1 MILLS
6 KVLFI
11 LAHFSHSVN
20 TLFRESDSIKS
31 QLVKSQMKEGS
42 KLSHACK
49 SGTVGLKNGR
59 NVARRIDLLPRVTR
73 IAKSTHNWPLRP
85 NVYFHVHG

>member
-1 MILLS
+1 MLLFSPRHAMILLP

-49 SGTVGLKNGR
+49 SGTVGLK
-59 NVARRIDLLPRVTR
+59 
-73 IAKSTHNWPLRP
+73 KW
-85 NVYFHVHG
+85 

>member
-1 MILLS
+1 MILLP

-20 TLFRESDSIKS
+20 ALFRESDSIKS

-49 SGTVGLKNGR
+49 SGTVGLK
-59 NVARRIDLLPRVTR
+59 
-73 IAKSTHNWPLRP
+73 KW
-85 NVYFHVHG
+85 

>member
-49 SGTVGLKNGR
+49 SGTVGLK
-59 NVARRIDLLPRVTR
+59 I
-73 IAKSTHNWPLRP
+73 W
-85 NVYFHVHG
+85 